1 MGFIY
6 LVIWFQSNGPVF
18 LYSPLSVT
26 GSPLYDLL
34 GLMLSNSMAEYYPP
48 ALSSKLDAPQW
59 RYLACDENFENPTKY
74 Y

>member
-6 LVIWFQSNGPVF
+6 SVIWFQSNGPVF

-34 GLMLSNSMAEYYPP
+34 GLMLSITHLPLVQNWMRHNGAI
-48 ALSSKLDAPQW
+48 
-59 RYLACDENFENPTKY
+59 
-74 Y
+74 